1 MSTRAELLTFTGAR
15 LWLRLVPFPAPG
27 RAGTAKLCDSPD
39 GHHTLKPRALFGMP
53 EWAHP
58 ADAGA
63 GISLAAAGSMG
74 RGVEFKRKLG

>member
-1 MSTRAELLTFTGAR
+1 
-15 LWLRLVPFPAPG
+15 
-27 RAGTAKLCDSPD
+27 
-39 GHHTLKPRALFGMP
+39 MP